1 MATHSSILAWEIPW
15 TKEPGE
21 LQSMGSQ
28 KLDLTEQ
35 MSVRMC
41 THECTHTHTHTHML
55 AGLHPSIWKP
65 SEDLCCVLAYM
76 VPPLFS
82 KGRGCCCVIKLIE
95 YTRESIRTM
104 AACIEEERQVQWEGR
119 HSRQRRSCLQMQGD
133 Q

>member
-28 KLDLTEQ
+28 KLDMTEQ
-35 MSVRMC
+35 LSVRMC
-41 THECTHTHTHTHML
+41 THECTHTHTCL
-55 AGLHPSIWKP
+55 QGCIQACGSRVRI
-65 SEDLCCVLAYM
+65 SVCCVLAYM

-82 KGRGCCCVIKLIE
+82 KGQGCCCVIKLIE
-95 YTRESIRTM
+95 YTRESIRTT